1 MDAIQQKVLKIE
13 QLYKTKSVQQNK
25 VIRKLPQKLTLIQK
39 AKNEFFFLSIFDLI
53 VACIF
58 VF

>member
-1 MDAIQQKVLKIE
+1 MDAMQQKVLKIE
-13 QLYKTKSVQQNK
+13 QLYKTKCVQQNK
-25 VIRKLPQKLTLIQK
+25 VIRKLPHKLTLLQK
-39 AKNEFFFLSIFDLI
+39 AKETVTKQIFDLI

>member
-25 VIRKLPQKLTLIQK
+25 VMRKLPQKLTLIQK
-39 AKNEFFFLSIFDLI
+39 AKNEFFFLSNF
-53 VACIF
+53 
-58 VF
+58 